1 MTESEGNKMH
11 NEEYFIQRY
20 YELKAKE
27 EKESNRLTKALYRD
41 EMRKIKNILLATYS
55 FLVLLQISE
64 QAPCMV
70 VLALMDTFLFL
81 AIAN

>member
-1 MTESEGNKMH
+1 MH

-41 EMRKIKNILLATYS
+41 EMRKIKNILLKKYKKT
-55 FLVLLQISE
+55 I
-64 QAPCMV
+64 
-70 VLALMDTFLFL
+70 DK
-81 AIAN
+81 